1 MAVQNTLIC
10 LINERSM
17 KQKPGTININY
28 IAFSGLHE
36 WHALC

>member
-1 MAVQNTLIC
+1 
-10 LINERSM
+10 M